1 MKVIVNLSSLEY
13 SHSIPKKEKAFIFM
27 GYKKQCISGQ
37 LISTNSSIPE
47 GFIVHVL
54 IEMIDPS
61 DFFLVEIHV

>member
-1 MKVIVNLSSLEY
+1 
-13 SHSIPKKEKAFIFM
+13 M

-37 LISTNSSIPE
+37 LISSNSSIPE

-61 DFFLVEIHV
+61 ELFLEEIHVWVYSWTCVCF